1 MGNNYYFELVKE
13 KLKYFKTKLDDI
25 DGGLIDI
32 PSDELSALND
42 VSAIYIY
49 CSADLKTYYIG
60 QTNSILRRHREH
72 LTNKKEEE
80 KYRQKFYGGTLLIF
94 YGDNISG
101 NLNYIENSLIKI
113 FKEWSEIY
121 DFEVLNSPDG
131 NKSDYFQA
139 KREVIDKVISK
150 IIKTLHDQK
159 VLNVQYNK
167 TSVLKAILFRNSP
180 FYALEEQQKE
190 IFENLTGDGN
200 EKLFIV
206 RGGAGTGKT
215 VILNHTIA
223 KLLGRNI
230 QKNEGEKNIRIGVC
244 LKSNMSKIIDRI
256 FRVYVKNTK
265 DFGLYIGTW
274 KEILEEAENEKFD
287 YILVDEA
294 QRLLKYSKSIF
305 PIDHRKY
312 LEFKG
317 NQNVL
322 NLILGSTFKTILFY
336 DDFQTIRPT
345 DIDRIDDINGYNPT
359 YNFPRNDEIYDS
371 SLESQYRIK
380 INSNF
385 KDYNKRHAKCYV
397 DYIKYMLQL
406 SDRKPSSTDFLNY
419 DYFKVVDDWSEIEEY
434 IKNKRNK
441 FPFKKSRI
449 VAGYSREDNYN
460 GKRDTRNQKILLKT
474 WHELDMIWNKNYKT
488 WATNDKAENEMGAIH
503 SVQGYDFDYVVV
515 IMGKDIK
522 VSSNNLIDINPK
534 NYKDARGKSG
544 IANNREELKK
554 YIQNCYYTLLTR
566 GIYGT
571 RLFIEDPELRKYWK
585 ERTEELKQE
594 NK

>member
-1 MGNNYYFELVKE
+1 MENKYYFELVKE
-13 KLKYFKTKLDDI
+13 KLKYFKTRLDSI
-25 DGGLIDI
+25 DGELIDI
-32 PSDELSALND
+32 PSDDRNALND

-60 QTNSILRRHREH
+60 QTNSILRRHKEH
-72 LTNKKEEE
+72 LTNEKEEE
-80 KYRQKFYGGTLLIF
+80 IYRQKFYGGTLLIF

-101 NLNYIENSLIKI
+101 NLNYIESSLIKI

-121 DFEVLNSPDG
+121 DFKVLNSPDG

-150 IIKTLHDQK
+150 IIKTLHEQN
-159 VLNVQYNK
+159 VLNVWYDDTN
-167 TSVLKAILFRNSP
+167 VLKAILFRNSP
-180 FYALEEQQKE
+180 FYELEDQQKE
-190 IFENLTGDGN
+190 IFEKLTGDGN

-244 LKSNMSKIIDRI
+244 LKSNMSKIINGI
-256 FRVYVKNTK
+256 FKVYVKNTK

-274 KEILEEAENEKFD
+274 KEILEEAEDEKFD

-305 PIDHRKY
+305 PIAHREY
-312 LEFKG
+312 LELKE

-322 NLILGSTFKTILFY
+322 NLILRSTLKTILFY

-345 DIDRIDDINGYNPT
+345 DIDRIDDANGYNPT
-359 YNFPRNDEIYDS
+359 YNFPRKDEIYDS
-371 SLESQYRIK
+371 SLVSQYRIK

-419 DYFKVVDDWSEIEEY
+419 AYFKLVDDWNEIKEY
-434 IKNKRNK
+434 INNKRNK

-449 VAGYSREDNYN
+449 LAGFSREDSYN
-460 GKRDTRNQKILLKT
+460 GKRGTKNRKIISKA

-503 SVQGYDFDYVVV
+503 SVQGYDFDYVGV

-522 VSSNNLIDINPK
+522 VISNNLIDINPK

-566 GIYGT
+566 GIYGI
-571 RLFIEDPELRKYWK
+571 RLYIEDPELRKYWK
-585 ERTEELKQE
+585 ERTEELKQD
-594 NK
+594 NS